1 MITLTEANKNAMTTF
16 GNVCE
21 SIEALSRD
29 CYDELIPAKDISFN
43 HLESV
48 KIGSEVHHLRPAA
61 QMEIAF
67 RLGIPLHYLRR
78 CPQSVQ
84 AYNMNHWIKEEKNEN
99 LFFRFDSNDVRAIFT
114 PRYKPVDNFEI
125 VGKLR
130 DMGYKDK
137 TQVQCHLDSEFML
150 LNIPDGTRSFE
161 ICKGDTMTPG
171 LSISN
176 SEVGLA
182 SVSIAAY
189 ILRLICT
196 NGMIAASRLSS
207 KSYRHVS
214 RRILDE
220 FPETIMKYADGIDE
234 QKDLL
239 RFSIE
244 SLIDDPL
251 ASIEKFNRQFQLSEE
266 EVKAVEWAWP
276 YETGPAL
283 FHIVQTYT
291 RAAQYE
297 GLSAESSYGLQRVG
311 GLILGMVSNN

>member
-1 MITLTEANKNAMTTF
+1 MITLTEANKKAMTTF
-16 GNVCE
+16 DNVCDR
-21 SIEALSRD
+21 IEALSRD
-29 CYDELIPAKDISFN
+29 CYDEMIPAKDISFN
-43 HLESV
+43 HLQSV
-48 KIGSEVHHLRPAA
+48 KIGTEEHYLRPAA

-84 AYNMNHWIKEEKNEN
+84 AYNMNHWIKEEKNEH
-99 LFFRFDSNDVRAIFT
+99 LFFRFDTTDVRAIFT

-125 VGKLR
+125 AEKLR
-130 DMGYKDK
+130 DMGYKDN

-161 ICKGDTMTPG
+161 IRKGDTMAPG

-196 NGMIAASRLSS
+196 NGMIAASRLSG

-220 FPETIMKYADGIDE
+220 FPETIMKYADGIED
-234 QKDLL
+234 QKELL
-239 RFSIE
+239 RFSVE

-251 ASIEKFNRQFQLSEE
+251 ASIERFNRQFALSEE

-283 FHIVQTYT
+283 YHIVGTYT

-311 GLILGMVSNN
+311 GLILGMVSKN